1 MARESL
7 SVHTNADAQMVTGKS
22 RLIGVLYTSAGGSLD
37 HIKLYDGTSAA
48 GRLVLELDTTKQGV
62 VTWNLPEGGLSFSTG
77 LYCDIGGAT
86 SCTVLYQD

>member
-1 MARESL
+1 MAREAK
-7 SVHTNADAQMVTGKS
+7 SVHTNIDAQLVTGNS

-48 GRLVLELDTTKQGV
+48 GTLLLELDTTKQGV
-62 VTWNLPEGGLSFSTG
+62 VDWNLPEGGLSFTVG

-86 SCTVLYQD
+86 SFTAIYKD